1 MSDGTMQAL
10 LAELVHLRRR
20 VERLET
26 IENLNM
32 AQVAAE
38 YVPTLADQ
46 AQATVLG
53 RASGAGTG
61 APSALTAAQLVA
73 VVATADGTGSGLD
86 ADTVD
91 GYEAS
96 ALAILASAN
105 TFAANQRVPRLEID
119 SASNYVDIDSAG
131 ALQMTSAAVTIA
143 NDGVVVLRNAVG
155 VLIISDNT
163 GGTVGIFTL
172 RGGGGN
178 AFEVFDG
185 STIYTPTKDNAGTF
199 NVYWDATDTRYE
211 LQNKRGLTRSVVL
224 TWLGG

>member
-1 MSDGTMQAL
+1 MQAL

-38 YVPTLADQ
+38 YVPTLASQ
-46 AQATVLG
+46 SEATVLG

-73 VVATADGTGSGLD
+73 VVATADGTGTGLD

-131 ALQMTSAAVTIA
+131 ALQLVSATITIA
-143 NDGVVVLRNAVG
+143 NDGVLALRNAVG
-155 VLIISDNT
+155 VLIISDRSS
-163 GGTVGIFTL
+163 GPVGVFTL
-172 RGGGGN
+172 SGGGN
-178 AFEVFDG
+178 AFELFDG
-185 STIYTPTKDNAGTF
+185 SAVFTAQIKDNAGTW
-199 NVYWDATDTRYE
+199 NVYWDSVDSRYE
-211 LQNKRGLTRSVVL
+211 LQNKRGTSKLVSL
-224 TWLGG
+224 IWLGG